1 MKHTLS
7 VVGIILVVVGAVIG
21 SIWSQI
27 PLAQLS
33 GFAVTMFGAGL
44 AVADLWKSRKEGT
57 KTWANVLSIALV
69 GVGAFLCGITN
80 VIAEDLMVQ
89 IIGYAV
95 SLALLLAGIITNVFA
110 QKK

>member
-1 MKHTLS
+1 MKHKLS
-7 VVGIILVVVGAVIG
+7 VVGIILVVFGAVIG
-21 SIWSQI
+21 SVWANI

-44 AVADLWKSRKEGT
+44 AVADLWQNRAKDT
-57 KTWANVLSIALV
+57 KPWVNVLSISLV
-69 GVGAFLCGITN
+69 GAGAFLCGITN
-80 VIAEDLMVQ
+80 VIAEEMMVQ

-110 QKK
+110 KKK